1 MANVASRG
9 YTFGTTELV
18 TNAKLHALVDS
29 ATISVDT
36 ITLTGDTGGAD
47 SAGAG
52 KQYIPISIDG
62 VVYKVLHDGIVE

>member
-1 MANVASRG
+1 MANTATKG

-29 ATISVDT
+29 ATITVDT
-36 ITLTGDTGGAD
+36 LEAMGGTGGTG

-52 KQYIPISIDG
+52 KQYVSAVIGG
-62 VVYKVLHDGIVE
+62 VTYKLLHD

>member
-1 MANVASRG
+1 MANAASKG

-29 ATISVDT
+29 ATITVDT
-36 ITLTGDTGGAD
+36 LAAMGGTGGTG

-52 KQYIPISIDG
+52 KQYVAISIGG
-62 VVYKVLHDGIVE
+62 VVYKCLHDGTV